1 MQQEIERLK
10 RKYIFS
16 ASAIVIAVI
25 WGMLL
30 VMNLLM
36 QMLFRSNSSN
46 ADAMI
51 LQAAKSYDYQTETL
65 LLSEMKQNVD
75 GDYLIPRNIHSVDS
89 ITLSGTIRSES
100 NSESWYCG
108 GGGLMYLEETENQ
121 QELVYREYTFN
132 KDTSD
137 VTIDFQNDNTLKR
150 ERSAEARQ
158 HSGLTAD
165 NFLVSIV
172 WWTSRED
179 VSLTLDKITI
189 HYQEKRT
196 SNDILHFSY
205 FDLFENQIPEA
216 LSERNSFY
224 LVTNTTGNLSAVC
237 SGNLPTQISNEEA
250 VALVND
256 VLEQHQNSGSIPSQ
270 KSYQYTVVSYH
281 DFQII
286 LFQQDQN
293 GQKTLHQILWI
304 SMLSGFLMTL
314 ILIAVIIL
322 LSKHMVKPLSDSFI
336 QQKQFISNAGHEL
349 KTPVTVISATTD
361 LLERKHGTDRLYD
374 TIKAQAEKMSR
385 LITELLELT
394 KFSEKS
400 KDPVDF
406 HLFSISETVE
416 TTLLYFESRAFESEH
431 PLHLEI
437 AENLTMYG
445 DALKM
450 ERLVG
455 ILIDNALK
463 YADAKTEI
471 QFCLSESNHKIYL
484 SCSNLCSDLT
494 QEQMTHLFD
503 RFYRAEESHSHQ
515 KEGFGLGL
523 SIAQAITEQHK
534 GEISASLQ
542 ENKITFTVKLPKS

>member
-1 MQQEIERLK
+1 
-10 RKYIFS
+10 
-16 ASAIVIAVI
+16 
-25 WGMLL
+25 
-30 VMNLLM
+30 
-36 QMLFRSNSSN
+36 
-46 ADAMI
+46 
-51 LQAAKSYDYQTETL
+51 
-65 LLSEMKQNVD
+65 
-75 GDYLIPRNIHSVDS
+75 
-89 ITLSGTIRSES
+89 
-100 NSESWYCG
+100 
-108 GGGLMYLEETENQ
+108 
-121 QELVYREYTFN
+121 
-132 KDTSD
+132 
-137 VTIDFQNDNTLKR
+137 
-150 ERSAEARQ
+150 
-158 HSGLTAD
+158 
-165 NFLVSIV
+165 
-172 WWTSRED
+172 
-179 VSLTLDKITI
+179 
-189 HYQEKRT
+189 
-196 SNDILHFSY
+196 
-205 FDLFENQIPEA
+205 
-216 LSERNSFY
+216 
-224 LVTNTTGNLSAVC
+224 
-237 SGNLPTQISNEEA
+237 
-250 VALVND
+250 
-256 VLEQHQNSGSIPSQ
+256 
-270 KSYQYTVVSYH
+270 
-281 DFQII
+281 
-286 LFQQDQN
+286 
-293 GQKTLHQILWI
+293 
-304 SMLSGFLMTL
+304 MTL

-523 SIAQAITEQHK
+523 SIAQAIAEQHK